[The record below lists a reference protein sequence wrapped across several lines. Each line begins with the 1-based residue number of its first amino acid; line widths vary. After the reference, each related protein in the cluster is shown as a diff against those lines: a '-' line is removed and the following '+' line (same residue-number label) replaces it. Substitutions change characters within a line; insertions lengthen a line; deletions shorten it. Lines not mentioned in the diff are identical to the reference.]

1 MTLSYPI
8 WLLIGCQN
16 HIADE
21 YAARKSVILQ
31 APSVLQDNWS
41 PDIVLR
47 LDYTRISELAT
58 HVLDNTLQD
67 IPSSTKEF
75 LGFKA
80 KLTPNL
86 GVKRLVISDASS
98 KEEVQVFAV
107 LEGPIKWKLGKKT
120 GEESVKLRL
129 KTNAKVENDNGQ
141 LSLHI
146 TKLDSLKAQLSDIS
160 INPLKSVDLSPWIE
174 EWMGKQLSDL
184 PPIQMGSINLPV
196 RGIRLNST
204 PLSQNVEIRSNIEHS
219 MNTKAPP
226 LALEEDWELWVHQDT
241 LLGWTQQKAFSMGV
255 VGYGVAVDPV
265 GLKIQED
272 AFELALR
279 LWKIEGRGL
288 WWREYTA
295 TGTIEQKEHKLKL
308 KGNSVEEGDK
318 SPRAGLADPL
328 ALIAESFILDG
339 ISDQLSQS
347 LPNHKSTQMS
357 GLKWKLKLEDW
368 SASGASVKLSGS
380 IDVSKAK
387 TKPNNKSTGKTKKS
401 KK

>member
-1 MTLSYPI
+1 MTLSYPM

-16 HIADE
+16 HIAEE
-21 YAARKSVILQ
+21 YADRKAVILQ
-31 APSVLQDNWS
+31 SPSALSDNWG

-47 LDYTRISELAT
+47 LDYKRISELAT
-58 HVLDNTLQD
+58 HVLNNKLKDV
-67 IPSSTKEF
+67 PSTTKEF

-80 KLTPNL
+80 KLTPTLN
-86 GVKRLVISDASS
+86 VKRLVISDAPS
-98 KEEVQVFAV
+98 KEDVQVFAV
-107 LEGPIKWKLGKKT
+107 LEGPIKWKLGKKS

-129 KTNAKVENDNGQ
+129 KTNAKVENTNGQ
-141 LSLHI
+141 LTLHI
-146 TKLDSLKAQLSDIS
+146 TKLDSLKAQLSDIA

-219 MNTKAPP
+219 MNIKAPP

-265 GLKIQED
+265 GLRIQED

-288 WWREYTA
+288 WWRDYTT

-308 KGNSVEEGDK
+308 KGNSVEEGNK
-318 SPRAGLADPL
+318 SPRAGIIDPL

-347 LPNHKSTQMS
+347 LPNHKSTHMS
-357 GLKWKLKLEDW
+357 GLKWKLQLEDW
-368 SASGASVKLSGS
+368 SATGPSVKLSGS
-380 IDVSKAK
+380 IDVSEPQKSNQKQSGK
-387 TKPNNKSTGKTKKS
+387 TNKTKK
-401 KK
+401 